1 MAIEILSDNDLDL
14 IFRTARSYN
23 GYQDKPVT
31 RVQIEAIYDL
41 LKTGPTSANTQPA
54 RFVFCLSQDAK
65 DRLAACA
72 SEGNAP
78 KIREAPAA
86 VIIGMDLE
94 FYEKMPQVFPH
105 NPDAKNWFQGPAIE
119 ATAFRNSTLQGAYF
133 IIAARAIGLDVGPM
147 SGFDNAAADEAF
159 FAGTPIKSN
168 FIATF
173 GYGDPD
179 SIFGKLPR
187 LSFAESCKIL

>member
-1 MAIEILSDNDLDL
+1 MATEILSDNDLDL
-14 IFRTARSYN
+14 IFRNARSYN
-23 GYQDKPVT
+23 GYDDRPVT

-54 RFVFCLSQDAK
+54 RFVFCMSEESKAK
-65 DRLAACA
+65 LAACA

-78 KIREAPAA
+78 KILQAPAS
-86 VIIGMDLE
+86 VVIGMDME

-119 ATAFRNSTLQGAYF
+119 STAFRNSTLQGAYF
-133 IIAARAIGLDVGPM
+133 MIAARAIGLDVGPM
-147 SGFDNAAADEAF
+147 SGFDHDLVDAAF

-168 FIATF
+168 FISTL
-173 GYGDPD
+173 GYGDPS
-179 SIFGKLPR
+179 SIFPKLPR
-187 LSFAESCKIL
+187 LSFDDACKVL